1 MTDMSKDKNKKQ
13 FMKHDEMEILDQV
26 INFYEALFKN

>member
-1 MTDMSKDKNKKQ
+1 MTDMSKDTNKKQ
-13 FMKHDEMEILDQV
+13 FMKHDETEILDQV